1 MNRKSRS
8 WFFTGV
14 NCHLEC
20 FYLVQ
25 LCQISSLVGPTIASL
40 LETGQMSQNWRM
52 EARGSSSRGRRA
64 PGAQHWL
71 EAFLVGV
78 LSISQKPDRSSSKR
92 PEGARL
98 RLLDS
103 TQAILLLSMLCVAAL
118 LLSCVV

>member
-52 EARGSSSRGRRA
+52 EVRVSSSRDRWGSRGSA
-64 PGAQHWL
+64 LAGS
-71 EAFLVGV
+71 FLGQ
-78 LSISQKPDRSSSKR
+78 SFIQFA
-92 PEGARL
+92 E
-98 RLLDS
+98 
-103 TQAILLLSMLCVAAL
+103 T
-118 LLSCVV
+118 